1 MFIIVFILTLLVLV
15 VIHELG
21 HYFAAKKFN
30 IRPLEFGFGL
40 PPRIWGKQ
48 IGETLW
54 SLNWLPFGGFVRLAG
69 EDDVEEDVPK
79 NRQFSTAGVWKR
91 ITVVVAGVFM
101 NLILAWLLFYV
112 VIAAQNFRVT
122 IPRLTEHKF
131 VGVHQVDETILAIG
145 TVAPNSPAQAA
156 GIEDNDR
163 ILSFNGQIITD
174 PDKDADTL
182 VSTLKQSAGQ
192 KVTLVISHNPDGSD
206 PKTVDLI
213 PRKNPPPGQGA
224 IGISLGPIPIA
235 TLEYQTPMEK
245 IFSGPIHSL
254 NLTAYSGEILGQT
267 IQTAFI
273 RKDIAP
279 VSQTVAGPVGITLLV
294 KQILDIRNPLIPYLN
309 FVAAISLNLALVNV
323 LPFPG
328 LDGGRLFFL
337 LIEAIFKKRIH
348 PNVEKYIHTV
358 GFAVLLALIILITF
372 SDIKKFI

>member
-1 MFIIVFILTLLVLV
+1 MFILIFILTLLVLV

-79 NRQFSTAGVWKR
+79 NRQFSTANVWKR
-91 ITVVVAGVFM
+91 IIVVVAGVFM
-101 NLILAWLLFYV
+101 NLLLAWVLFYV
-112 VIAAQNFRVT
+112 VLAAQNFKAQVPLLAPHQF
-122 IPRLTEHKF
+122 I
-131 VGVHQVDETILAIG
+131 GVNQVNEEMVVIG
-145 TVAPNSPAQAA
+145 QVSPGSPAEQA
-156 GIEDNDR
+156 GVQGGER
-163 ILSFNGQIITD
+163 VLSFNGQPVQT
-174 PDKDADTL
+174 AEEL
-182 VSTLKQSAGQ
+182 VSKTKENAGQ
-192 KVTLVISHNPDGSD
+192 AITLTVSDNPEGSNPKEVTL
-206 PKTVDLI
+206 T
-213 PRKNPPPGQGA
+213 PRVSPPPGQGA
-224 IGISLGPIPIA
+224 LGVSLGSLAVA
-235 TLEYQTPMEK
+235 TLNYETPVQK
-245 IFSGPIHSL
+245 VFSGPVHSF
-254 NLTAYSGEILGQT
+254 NLVVYSGQILGQT
-267 IQTAFI
+267 ISTAFI

-279 VSQTVAGPVGITLLV
+279 VSQTVAGPVGITALV
-294 KQILDIRNPLIPYLN
+294 KQILDIKNPLIPYLN

-337 LIEAIFKKRIH
+337 LIEAIFRKRIH
-348 PNVEKYIHTV
+348 PNIERYIHTV
-358 GFAVLLALIILITF
+358 GFAILLAMIILVTF